1 MIKSLHVLLVDPIAY
16 TGGSKVATARVL
28 ALLDS
33 NKTRVTIVTR
43 DPGSWVATAART
55 SPLFEFDALAGRD
68 QGLGYFL
75 RHFLIVFSLL
85 WARIRYGRFD
95 RALGASGPG
104 IDLSL
109 YLARRIFGYQI
120 VQLVHGP
127 VACSRTIGRALESA
141 DRVYYLESATDSL
154 LAALATVRPVADVE
168 LKLDADKF
176 ACFSNGLVAEQ
187 WPTPNLSSA
196 KGIFWA
202 ASLLKW
208 KGLETLIKS
217 LQLLASTQRPHTHV
231 CYIRPK
237 NTNLEMGPGPV
248 EIERVHWH
256 ENPVNL
262 DQIRSDCSIFISTS
276 KNEPFGLSILESMA
290 AGLVI
295 LIPRDGAYWDRKLV
309 EHEHCLKYRAEDPD
323 DLALKILYLLQN
335 PRLVE
340 RLAQQSRLLARQYR
354 AEQVYGEI
362 VASLTKTNLPVSS
375 PTADSARTL
384 DHAEI

>member
-1 MIKSLHVLLVDPIAY
+1 MKPLHILLVDPIAY
-16 TGGSKVATARVL
+16 AGGSKVATARVL
-28 ALLDS
+28 ALLDP
-33 NKTRVTIVTR
+33 NRTRVTIVTR
-43 DPGSWVATAART
+43 DPDSWAATAART
-55 SPLFEFDALAGRD
+55 SPLFELDALSGKDR
-68 QGLGYFL
+68 GLGYFL

-85 WARIRYGRFD
+85 WARIRHGRFE

-109 YLARRIFGYQI
+109 YLGRRIFGYQI
-120 VQLVHGP
+120 IQLVHGP

-141 DRVYYLESATDSL
+141 NRVFYLESAADSL
-154 LAALATVRPVADVE
+154 LAALATVRPASDLE
-168 LKLDADKF
+168 LKLDVVKF

-187 WPTPNLSSA
+187 WPTPNRPAA

-217 LQLLASTQRPHTHV
+217 LQLLAPTMRPDTHI

-237 NTNLEMGPGPV
+237 DTNLELGPGPV

-256 ENPVNL
+256 ENPANL
-262 DQIRSDCSIFISTS
+262 DQIRADCDIFVSTS

-295 LIPRDGAYWDRKLV
+295 LIPRDNAYWDQKLV
-309 EHEHCLKYRAEDPD
+309 DQEHCLKYRADDAE

-335 PRLVE
+335 TKLVE
-340 RLAQQSRLLARQYR
+340 YLARQSRLLARQYR

-362 VASLTKTNLPVSS
+362 VASLSEPDLSDSS
-375 PTADSARTL
+375 STADSGRTL

>member
-1 MIKSLHVLLVDPIAY
+1 MKTLHILLVDPIAY

-28 ALLDS
+28 AMLDP
-33 NKTRVTIVTR
+33 NRTRVTIVTR
-43 DPGSWVATAART
+43 DPDSWAATAART
-55 SPLFEFDALAGRD
+55 SPLFEFSALVGKD

-85 WARIRYGRFD
+85 WARIRHGRFE

-127 VACSRTIGRALESA
+127 VACSRTIGRALEMA
-141 DRVYYLESATDSL
+141 ERVFYLESATDSL
-154 LAALATVRPVADVE
+154 LAALSAVRQASDAG
-168 LKLDADKF
+168 LKLDDVKF

-187 WPTPNLSSA
+187 WPTPNRPAA

-208 KGLETLIKS
+208 KGLETLIES
-217 LQLLASTQRPHTHV
+217 LQLLPPMQRPHTHI

-237 NTNLEMGPGPV
+237 DTSLQLGPGPV
-248 EIERVHWH
+248 EIDRVHWY

-262 DQIRSDCSIFISTS
+262 DEIRADCNIFVSTS

-295 LIPRDGAYWDRKLV
+295 LIPRDNAYWDRKLV
-309 EHEHCLKYRAEDPD
+309 EQEHCLKYCADDAE

-335 PRLVE
+335 PELVE
-340 RLAQQSRLLARQYR
+340 HLAGQSRLLARQYR

-362 VASLTKTNLPVSS
+362 VASLSEPDLSASS
-375 PTADSARTL
+375 ETADSGRTL

>member
-1 MIKSLHVLLVDPIAY
+1 MKSLHILLVDPIAY
-16 TGGSKVATARVL
+16 AGGSKVATARML
-28 ALLDS
+28 AMLNPDR
-33 NKTRVTIVTR
+33 TRVTIVTR
-43 DPGSWVATAART
+43 DPDSWTGIAART
-55 SPLFEFDALAGRD
+55 SPLFEFNALAGKD

-85 WARIRYGRFD
+85 WARIRHGRFD

-104 IDLSL
+104 VDLSL

-127 VACSRTIGRALESA
+127 VARSRTIGRALESA
-141 DRVYYLESATDSL
+141 ARVFYLESAAESL
-154 LAALATVRPVADVE
+154 LAALATVRPAVDADF
-168 LKLDADKF
+168 KLDAARF

-187 WPTPNLSSA
+187 WPTHKKSGS

-217 LQLLASTQRPHTHV
+217 LQLLSSTQRPLTHI
-231 CYIRPK
+231 CYIEPK
-237 NTNLEMGPGPV
+237 DTSVELGPRPV
-248 EIERVHWH
+248 EMERVYWY
-256 ENPVNL
+256 ENPVGL
-262 DQIRSDCSIFISTS
+262 DQIRADCNIFISTS

-295 LIPRDGAYWDRKLV
+295 LIPRDNAYWDRKLV
-309 EHEHCLKYRAEDPD
+309 EHEHCLKYRADDPE

-335 PRLVE
+335 PRL
-340 RLAQQSRLLARQYR
+340 AGHLARQSLLLSHQYR
-354 AEQVYGEI
+354 AEQVYGDI
-362 VASLTKTNLPVSS
+362 VASLSECYLPVSS
-375 PTADSARTL
+375 PSADSARTL
-384 DHAEI
+384 DHAEV